1 MLPGLQDILASA
13 GLFCWK
19 STDKIVIV
27 DIDGTITR
35 TDVGGVRAI
44 MMTMM
49 EMIVV
54 LMLVTM
60 KMRNEHEEK
69 G

>member
-35 TDVGGVRAI
+35 TDVGGVSAI
-44 MMTMM
+44 TMMLM

-54 LMLVTM
+54 LVLVTM
-60 KMRNEHEEK
+60 KMKSEEK
-69 G
+69 KV